1 MSDEVKDIGIGYSA
15 WDATQPRKEIGIG
28 LFGRGF
34 MGKAHSN
41 AFKKVGYLFETNYIP
56 RLVGISA
63 TTMERAQSAAV
74 RYGFEKAYTGWE
86 EMVQNPDIDI
96 FDNVALD
103 KVHAQPC
110 IDAAKA
116 GKAILCEKPMAIG
129 REDAKNMLDAVT
141 KYGVKNMVCFNY
153 RFLPAVRLAFDL
165 IQKGAIGDIVHFY
178 GRYHQEYALPLD
190 APEEAVWYQN
200 MSGNTQDLASHIF
213 DQAQFLVGEVS
224 TIMGDIRS
232 YPKQRPTKDG
242 SMKDVRLD
250 DGMRALIEF
259 KNGATGT
266 LEGLS
271 AAHGRKNQMYWELY
285 GTKGTLVFDLE
296 NPSFLKVD
304 LKETAVPEVMGFTNV
319 SVTDPMHPFMNVW
332 WPKGHNIGWEHG
344 HINLVA
350 HLLDCVAN
358 DREVGPYGATFYD
371 GYRVAVM
378 IDTLI
383 DASKACRKMDIVY

>member
-15 WDATQPRKEIGIG
+15 WDANEPRKEIGIG

-41 AFKKVGYLFETNYIP
+41 AYKKVGYLFETNYIP
-56 RLVGISA
+56 KLVGISA

-74 RYGFEKAYTGWE
+74 RYGFEKAYTNWE
-86 EMVQNPDIDI
+86 EMLKNPDIDI

-103 KVHAQPC
+103 KVHVQPC

-116 GKAILCEKPMAIG
+116 GKAILCEKPLAIG
-129 REDAKNMLDAVT
+129 REEAKKMLDAVN

-153 RFLPAVRLAFDL
+153 RFLPAVRLAWDL

-178 GRYHQEYALPLD
+178 GRYHQEYGLPLS
-190 APEEAVWYQN
+190 APTEAVWYQN
-200 MSGNTQDLASHIF
+200 MSGNTQDLASHVI
-213 DQAQFLVGEVS
+213 DEARFLVGDVA
-224 TIMGDIRS
+224 TIIGDKRA
-232 YPKQRPTKDG
+232 YPKQRPDKDG
-242 SMKDVRLD
+242 KMKDVLLD

-271 AAHGRKNQMYWELY
+271 VAHGRKNQLYWEVY

-304 LKETAVPEVMGFTNV
+304 LKETVLPEVMGFTNV
-319 SVTDPMHPFMNVW
+319 AVNDPMHPFMNVW

-358 DREVGPYGATFYD
+358 NKEVGPWGATFDD
-371 GYRVAVM
+371 GYKVAVI
-378 IDTLI
+378 IDTLTES
-383 DASKACRKMDIVY
+383 SKAGKKLDLVY

>member
-1 MSDEVKDIGIGYSA
+1 MAEEVKDIGIGYSA
-15 WDATQPRKEIGIG
+15 WDETQPRKEVGIG
-28 LFGRGF
+28 LIGRGF

-56 RLVGISA
+56 KLVGISA
-63 TTMERAQSAAV
+63 TTMERAQSAAD
-74 RYGFEKAYTGWE
+74 RYGYEKAYVGWE
-86 EMVQNPDIDI
+86 EMIKNPDIDI
-96 FDNVALD
+96 IDNVAID
-103 KVHAQPC
+103 KVHPQPC

-116 GKAILCEKPMAIG
+116 GKAVLCEKPMAIG
-129 REDAKNMLDAVT
+129 REEAKRMLDAVN

-153 RFLPAVRLAFDL
+153 RFLPAVRLAWDL
-165 IQKGAIGDIVHFY
+165 IQKGAIGEIVHFY

-190 APEEAVWYQN
+190 APVEDVWYQN

-232 YPKQRPTKDG
+232 YPKRRPTRAG
-242 SMKDVRLD
+242 GMVDVKLD
-250 DGMRALIEF
+250 DGMRALLEF

-266 LEGLS
+266 LEGIS
-271 AAHGRKNQMYWELY
+271 AAHGRKNQLYWEVY

-304 LKETAVPEVMGFTNV
+304 LKETVLPEVMGFTNV
-319 SVTDPMHPFMNVW
+319 AVNDPMHPFMSAW

-344 HINLVA
+344 HINLAA

-358 DREVGPYGATFYD
+358 DKEVGPQGATFED
-371 GYRVAVM
+371 GYKVAVM

-383 DASKACRKMDIVY
+383 ESSQAEKKVEISY